1 MQEVVKNVQE
11 TVKNFAYTGVSIVAF
26 AIDKVREVVESL
38 VNEEKISAEE
48 GQRILQ
54 EFMQN
59 AQTKKEEF
67 ETQLKVVTD
76 KLIASIKP
84 TSSSSVL
91 ADLEARIEALEA
103 KQPTKKT
110 TVKKSVE
117 A

>member
-11 TVKNFAYTGVSIVAF
+11 TLKNFAFTGVSIVAYTV
-26 AIDKVREVVESL
+26 DKVRELVESL

-48 GQRILQ
+48 GKRILE
-54 EFMQN
+54 EFVQN
-59 AQTKKEEF
+59 TQLKKEEF
-67 ETQLKVVTD
+67 ESQLKVVSE

-84 TSSSSVL
+84 SSNSSVL

-103 KQPTKKT
+103 KQPAKKT